1 MSVKKDTH
9 QPANFRSSVWGQ
21 QVHSAENH
29 TQNPPDPVAALSD
42 EWPKLNVS
50 GKNEQPTKISTSP
63 SSSTSTST
71 QTKSTEVVDNGLA
84 QSRRGSKKQ
93 WKKMDID
100 ITYKEPPNH
109 RNPAQRSGANR
120 SLNGDTFHS
129 MNNNCKGNKQRS
141 RNRYRAASNVAEKEA
156 ANLNESH
163 DNSKQLDDNVKQE
176 TANASEMANGPP
188 PNFRN
193 DNRNFENHRNSRYFN
208 DRNRRRRDNNGRN
221 FRYSVPN
228 LFQTGLFYHS
238 EGFPPGT
245 TLVYPN
251 VSNFFVPVYPDVS
264 YGQFVNNFTELG
276 QMGQFLAYRAPMF
289 NLDHQVINT
298 EAQPLIHSEAPPI
311 VSTQAHNI
319 VSTDAQPM
327 TSNSA
332 SENPE
337 EHTSNNVEVVDN
349 NQVQED
355 VECVKTTSA

>member
-1 MSVKKDTH
+1 MH
-9 QPANFRSSVWGQ
+9 QPANFRSSAWGQ
-21 QVHSAENH
+21 TVRLPENQA
-29 TQNPPDPVAALSD
+29 QNLPDLEALSD

-50 GKNEQPTKISTSP
+50 GKSEQPPKISTSP

-71 QTKSTEVVDNGLA
+71 QTKSTEVVDNNLA
-84 QSRRGSKKQ
+84 QSRRGSKKH

-100 ITYKEPPNH
+100 ITYKEPSNQHNH
-109 RNPAQRSGANR
+109 AQRSGPNR
-120 SLNGDTFHS
+120 ALNGDTFHS
-129 MNNNCKGNKQRS
+129 TNNNYKGNKQRG
-141 RNRYRAASNVAEKEA
+141 RNRYRAASNIAEKEA
-156 ANLNESH
+156 SNHNETH
-163 DNSKQLDDNVKQE
+163 ENSKQPGGNVKQE
-176 TANASEMANGPP
+176 TANVGEMVNGPP

-193 DNRNFENHRNSRYFN
+193 DNRNFENHRNGRQFN
-208 DRNRRRRDNNGRN
+208 DRNRRRRDNNARN

-228 LFQTGLFYHS
+228 LFQTGPFYHS
-238 EGFPPGT
+238 EGFPPCA

-289 NLDHQVINT
+289 NLDHQIINT
-298 EAQPLIHSEAPPI
+298 EAQPLIHSEAPPM

-319 VSTDAQPM
+319 ANTDPQP
-327 TSNSA
+327 TISNSA
-332 SENPE
+332 SE

-355 VECVKTTSA
+355 VKCVETTSV